1 MSESTLTALEAA
13 APAPP
18 PRRVTRGARAAIR
31 RLASVALTFALIG
44 AAWLVLA
51 PPQLGGSTS
60 FVVVDGSSMLPNL
73 RGSDLVALRP
83 ASSLEV
89 GDVVGYRSELL
100 GRVVLHRIT
109 AIESGRYVLK
119 GDNNPFID
127 PDRPGRSEIV
137 GRVWFH
143 VPRGGHVIAWL
154 HVPWVLAALA
164 AFFVLVIGF
173 DRPRSR
179 SRRKRDEVCP

>member
-1 MSESTLTALEAA
+1 MSELPGAALEAA
-13 APAPP
+13 AHAPP
-18 PRRVTRGARAAIR
+18 PRHVARGTRPAIR
-31 RLASVALTFALIG
+31 PLASLALTLALIG

-60 FVVVDGSSMLPNL
+60 FVVVDGSSMLPHL

-83 ASSLEV
+83 ASTLEV

-109 AIESGRYVLK
+109 AIDDGRYVLK
-119 GDNNPFID
+119 GDNNSFID
-127 PDRPGRSEIV
+127 PDRPGRSEII
-137 GRVWFH
+137 GQVWFH
-143 VPRGGHVIAWL
+143 VPRCGHVIAWL

-173 DRPRSR
+173 DRPRAR
-179 SRRKRDEVCP
+179 SRGEREGAGP

>member
-1 MSESTLTALEAA
+1 LTL
-13 APAPP
+13 
-18 PRRVTRGARAAIR
+18 
-31 RLASVALTFALIG
+31 ALTG
-44 AAWLVLA
+44 AAWFALA

-60 FVVVDGSSMLPNL
+60 FVVVDGSSMLPSL

-83 ASSLEV
+83 VSSLEV

-119 GDNNPFID
+119 GDNNSFLD
-127 PDRPGRSEIV
+127 PDRPGPSEIV
-137 GRVWFH
+137 GRVWFD
-143 VPRGGHVIAWL
+143 VPKGGHVIAWL

-164 AFFVLVIGF
+164 ALFVLVIGF
-173 DRPRSR
+173 DGPRSR
-179 SRRKRDEVCP
+179 SRGER

>member
-1 MSESTLTALEAA
+1 MSESTLAALEAA

-18 PRRVTRGARAAIR
+18 PRRVTRGARSAIR
-31 RLASVALTFALIG
+31 PLASLALTLALTC
-44 AAWLVLA
+44 AAWLALA

-60 FVVVDGSSMLPNL
+60 FAVVDGVSMLPSL

-89 GDVVGYRSELL
+89 GDVVGYRSKIL

-119 GDNNPFID
+119 GDNNSFID

-143 VPRGGHVIAWL
+143 VPRGGHVIALL

-164 AFFVLVIGF
+164 ALFVLVIGF
-173 DRPRSR
+173 DGPRPRSR
-179 SRRKRDEVCP
+179 GER